1 MARSSPPPDRR
12 WILCTYCD
20 LPLEI
25 AAEAKSVNCHHC
37 HKRVITEAMVVKE
50 YVAVR
55 RFAVANSMH
64 ITKKGIV
71 YASVRADDLQVD
83 GILEGDALAL
93 GAARLT
99 KKSRV
104 KGNLRAT
111 SLDLELGASFVGH
124 LAIGRDQVPE
134 LEALASVATL
144 PGTSGGAAGAP
155 R

>member
-1 MARSSPPPDRR
+1 
-12 WILCTYCD
+12 
-20 LPLEI
+20 
-25 AAEAKSVNCHHC
+25 
-37 HKRVITEAMVVKE
+37 
-50 YVAVR
+50 VR